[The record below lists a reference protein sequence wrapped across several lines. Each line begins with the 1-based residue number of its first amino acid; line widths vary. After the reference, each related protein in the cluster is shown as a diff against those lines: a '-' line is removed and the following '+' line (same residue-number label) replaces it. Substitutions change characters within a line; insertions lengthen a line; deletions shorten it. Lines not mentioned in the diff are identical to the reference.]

1 MSSVTFGKGF
11 AECIAASGSGKIF
24 GFLVVVV
31 VERAH
36 EEGHEEEHKDRPPRL
51 AGTGSGGHVGGRAPR
66 LHVRHRNGRRLL
78 AAGIP
83 WYGIPLACIYIFI
96 ASVSLSYV
104 R

>member
-1 MSSVTFGKGF
+1 MKSTRIALLVLLALAVAAMSEVELLVSTY
-11 AECIAASGSGKIF
+11 AS
-24 GFLVVVV
+24 
-31 VERAH
+31 E
-36 EEGHEEEHKDRPPRL
+36 
-51 AGTGSGGHVGGRAPR
+51 
-66 LHVRHRNGRRLL
+66 NGRRLL